1 VDLKGIKLFV
11 MDMDGTIHIGGE
23 LFEWTLPFLGYL
35 KENGIKYVFLTNN
48 SSKSAKDYQ
57 NMLEGMG
64 IENPVVFTS
73 GEATARYVKRNF
85 PNKSVCIF
93 GTENLIYVFKDF
105 DIKID
110 KENPNLLVLGYD
122 TTATYEKIR
131 KFALHL
137 RKGLPYIATHPD
149 INCPSKEGLIPDAG
163 SFIALFEKSTG
174 RTPDFIVGKPNP
186 QMLYEIAQA
195 YSIDISEIAMV
206 GDRLYTDIK
215 MAIDAGALPIL
226 TLSGETNI
234 EDVPEK
240 LRERIIIVENI
251 GEITKKLLDS

>member
-1 VDLKGIKLFV
+1 MDLKEIKLFV
-11 MDMDGTIHIGGE
+11 IDMDGTIYIGGE
-23 LFEWTLPFLGYL
+23 LFEWTLPFLEHL
-35 KENGIKYVFLTNN
+35 EEKGIKYVFLTNN

-57 NMLEGMG
+57 DMLKEMG

-85 PNKSVCIF
+85 PNKSVYIF
-93 GTENLIYVFKDF
+93 GTENLINVFKNF
-105 DIKID
+105 NIKID
-110 KENPNLLVLGYD
+110 EETPDLLVLGYD
-122 TTATYEKIR
+122 TSATYEKIR
-131 KFALHL
+131 RFALHL

-195 YSIDISEIAMV
+195 CSVDVSEIAMV

-215 MAIDAGALPIL
+215 MAIDAGAIPIL

-240 LRERIIIVENI
+240 LRKRIVIVENI
-251 GEITKKLLDS
+251 GEIAKKLLNS